1 MRAIRARFGTSS
13 TSVVLSTLSAGLL
26 IVVLLLPNLA
36 PSVAG
41 PQVVEAHHGRLI
53 ALLDPHRPDPS
64 GSGAGFLPDARV
76 LLLDGPSA
84 GQTVEAYLQGPGG
97 QQDSN
102 AYRVGEDVVVTLTDN
117 PVGPPFVAVN
127 DRWRLPQLLIFIALF
142 VAAVIVVG
150 GWRGVRALLGLALTV
165 AIILKVLIP
174 LLVNGVPPIPAAVVI
189 ATFLTILAIGLTEG
203 ATRTSVAAIL
213 GTAAALALTAVLAAV
228 ATYVA
233 GFTNTLGS
241 DLVSVQLPNGQG
253 LDLRGM
259 LLAAFMIGSIGVLDD
274 VTVTQAAAIE
284 ELARHGLRGRR
295 LYAGAFNVGRSHIA
309 ATVNTLF
316 LAYAGASLPLLVFVV
331 IGNQPT
337 ALLLN
342 GEAISIEIVR
352 TLVGS
357 LGIVAAVPLTTVI
370 AAWLTGADEEPVEA
384 IARAATGVGG
394 AGAGGDGRDGGA
406 RGVVARRGARPGP
419 GLALGGGLAVIAVVT
434 AVAAAVVGPL
444 TATGPRTPLTPDTF
458 GSLPPVAGGSPGSG
472 GTPGVSGEPSG
483 PGASGDET
491 AMFSVGD
498 TIPLVD
504 DSGATSGEVTV
515 RQVDPQASTAGGG
528 IVLEVELGYRAVRPL
543 TVDPDAWVAQSSS
556 GDEAGRV
563 DAAGATGRPVLVG
576 GPLEAG
582 QTRSG
587 WLEFELPDA
596 PDSLS
601 LDYRRFGGT
610 VFSVLVY

>member
-1 MRAIRARFGTSS
+1 MRAIRARFGAAS
-13 TSVVLSTLSAGLL
+13 TSVVLSTMSVALLL
-26 IVVLLLPNLA
+26 IVLLLPNLA
-36 PSVAG
+36 PSLAG
-41 PQVVEAHHGRLI
+41 PQVVQAYHGRLI

-64 GSGAGFLPDARV
+64 GSGGGFLPDAQV

-84 GQTVEAYLQGPGG
+84 GRTVEAYLQGPGG

-102 AYRVGEDVVVTLTDN
+102 AYRVGEDVVVSLTDN

-127 DRWRLPQLLIFIALF
+127 DRWRLPQLFIFTALF
-142 VAAVIVVG
+142 VLAVVVVG

-174 LLVNGVPPIPAAVVI
+174 LLVNGVSPIPAAVVI

-213 GTAAALALTAVLAAV
+213 GTSAALALTALLAAI
-228 ATYVA
+228 ATSVA

-241 DLVSVQLPNGQG
+241 ELVSLQLPNGQG

-274 VTVTQAAAIE
+274 VTVTQAAAVD

-337 ALLLN
+337 ALLVN

-370 AAWLTGADEEPVEA
+370 AAWLAGADEEPA
-384 IARAATGVGG
+384 DRAAG
-394 AGAGGDGRDGGA
+394 AVAGRA
-406 RGVVARRGARPGP
+406 TRPGP
-419 GLALGGGLAVIAVVT
+419 GLALGGGLAAIAVVT
-434 AVAAAVVGPL
+434 AVAAAIVGPL
-444 TATGPRTPLTPDTF
+444 TTTGPRSPLTPDVF
-458 GSLPPVAGGSPGSG
+458 GSLPPLAGASPGSS
-472 GTPGVSGEPSG
+472 GTPGASGEPST
-483 PGASGDET
+483 PGASGDQT
-491 AMFSVGD
+491 PVFSVGD
-498 TIPLVD
+498 AIPLVD
-504 DSGATSGEVTV
+504 DAGVTSGEVTI
-515 RQVDPQASTAGGG
+515 RQVEPQASTTGDG
-528 IVLEVELGYRAVRPL
+528 IVLEVELAYRAARPL
-543 TVDPDAWVAQSSS
+543 TIDLDAWVARSSS
-556 GDEAGRV
+556 GREAARVDTGGTAGRP
-563 DAAGATGRPVLVG
+563 ALAG
-576 GPLEAG
+576 GPLAAG

-587 WLEFELPDA
+587 WLDFQLPDA

-610 VFSVLVY
+610 LFTVLVY

>member
-41 PQVVEAHHGRLI
+41 PQVVQAYHGRLI

-213 GTAAALALTAVLAAV
+213 GTAGALALTAVLAAV

-241 DLVSVQLPNGQG
+241 DLVAVQLPNGQG

-370 AAWLTGADEEPVEA
+370 AAWLTGADEEPVE
-384 IARAATGVGG
+384 GV
-394 AGAGGDGRDGGA
+394 AGG
-406 RGVVARRGARPGP
+406 VARRAARPGP

-434 AVAAAVVGPL
+434 AVAAAVIGPL
-444 TATGPRTPLTPDTF
+444 TAAGPRTPLTPDTF
-458 GSLPPVAGGSPGSG
+458 GSLPPIAGGSPGSG
-472 GTPGVSGEPSG
+472 GTPGVSGEPPG

-491 AMFSVGD
+491 VVFSVGD

-515 RQVDPQASTAGGG
+515 LQVDPQAPAAGGG
-528 IVLEVELGYRAVRPL
+528 IVIEVELRYRASRTL
-543 TVDPDAWVAQSSS
+543 TVDPGAWVARSS
-556 GDEAGRV
+556 GGDEVSHVDGAARAGRP
-563 DAAGATGRPVLVG
+563 ALIG
-576 GPLEAG
+576 GSLAVG

-587 WLEFELPDA
+587 WLEFDLSDA

-601 LDYRRFGGT
+601 LDFRRFGGT
-610 VFSVLVY
+610 LFTVLVY